1 MQCMSWVRS
10 YQYLNIE
17 RFPSWPTLT
26 WFPGDQIGSSLIA
39 PPGSEISDTNL
50 AVPFRPFFPFFLLNN
65 KVSQWH
71 QWLSDYPNP
80 KCMYGSVSKVLN
92 YLELLNAKET
102 GCAPENTQLFY
113 THNSVLIFFAIFVH
127 HSVGAYINDDKCR
140 QALWQIHRLFLAWI
154 QIDLTTNSKSS
165 CLIVGP
171 WMAGDQ
177 SDCLRVSRVPI
188 NCQEN
193 PLSEGVSIWA
203 KEKLSK
209 PSAEVCQIYN
219 ETNEDDEGWGS
230 KVPEFSSW
238 NVNLIVIYLFV
249 AFPIVRNQYVL
260 KNNSSYP
267 SVEEVC
273 NETQC
278 QMLFKC

>member
-1 MQCMSWVRS
+1 MRS
-10 YQYLNIE
+10 RKHTTILHAQQRPDLF
-17 RFPSWPTLT
+17 RHLCPSQRRCWWQVSAGFVANPSIVFCLDTY
-26 WFPGDQIGSSLIA
+26 W
-39 PPGSEISDTNL
+39 SD
-50 AVPFRPFFPFFLLNN
+50 N
-65 KVSQWH
+65 KFQVI
-71 QWLSDYPNP
+71 
-80 KCMYGSVSKVLN
+80 V
-92 YLELLNAKET
+92 
-102 GCAPENTQLFY
+102 
-113 THNSVLIFFAIFVH
+113 
-127 HSVGAYINDDKCR
+127 
-140 QALWQIHRLFLAWI
+140 
-154 QIDLTTNSKSS
+154 SS

-230 KVPEFSSW
+230 RVPEFSSW